1 MTDSSSDVSW
11 TGASI
16 TSTPKDG
23 AAALNG
29 LSQNSRNDAIRRVE
43 QGGDPGDLR
52 CNLLEQFHPLAC
64 LRRLRNG
71 KTGSV
76 AAWAREARDEAAADR
91 ISNNPENDGNGTSF
105 LQQRGS
111 GWSAVRKNEVGQQ
124 RDEFL
129 RVSMHRLRIGGGRP
143 ASIDPQIAAV

>member
-29 LSQNSRNDAIRRVE
+29 LSQNSRNVAIAGLNKVATRVTC
-43 QGGDPGDLR
+43 GAI
-52 CNLLEQFHPLAC
+52 LEQFHPLAC

-76 AAWAREARDEAAADR
+76 AAWAREARDEVAADR

-111 GWSAVRKNEVGQQ
+111 GWSAVRKNEVGLQ

-129 RVSMHRLRIGGGRP
+129 RVSMHRLRIGGVRP